1 LSQSANVNTQQHT
14 QEPIDLPLQVGC
26 EKDRVNARTYFYQD
40 ACANNV
46 VLVQAAKLQQ
56 MSLKPK
62 APEGEGKLEE
72 DDEEVG
78 IPEY

>member
-1 LSQSANVNTQQHT
+1 
-14 QEPIDLPLQVGC
+14 
-26 EKDRVNARTYFYQD
+26 VNARTYFYQD